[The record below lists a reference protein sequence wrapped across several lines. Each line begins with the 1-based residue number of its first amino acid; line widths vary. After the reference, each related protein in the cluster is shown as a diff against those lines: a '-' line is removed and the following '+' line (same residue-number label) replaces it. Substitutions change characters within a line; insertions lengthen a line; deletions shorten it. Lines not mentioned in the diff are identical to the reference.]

1 VQAEIAKLPAGTE
14 LYAANLN
21 SPRQTVVSGT
31 AAGLELA
38 ETVFKAAGAKRV
50 LRLAVAGPYHSPLM
64 QEAADKFAAEITP
77 VTFADPKVPLFSN
90 VTGKRVSTGAEIR
103 ENIPRHMVQPVL
115 WTDEEASIAAL
126 LKSGGAR
133 GLLETGPGRVLT
145 GLWKDTGNDEHWQA
159 LPCGKAEE
167 IGGISV
173 VNE

>member
-1 VQAEIAKLPAGTE
+1 
-14 LYAANLN
+14 
-21 SPRQTVVSGT
+21 VVSGT

-64 QEAADKFAAEITP
+64 REAADKFAAEITA

-90 VTGKRVSTGAEIR
+90 VTGKRVLKGAEIR

-115 WTDEEASIAAL
+115 WTAEEASIAAL
-126 LKSGGAR
+126 LKAQTGGKW

-145 GLWKDTGNDEHWQA
+145 GLWKDTGYDEQWQA
-159 LPCGKAEE
+159 SPCGNAEE
-167 IGGISV
+167 VESV